1 MRINFGQ
8 GVSVPSGN
16 SCCEWLSSEKSRG
29 CPSWLAGPPVAVGM
43 NIDIASIDMVSEV
56 NMVSINVH
64 SYASAILNL
73 GAGKCRR
80 WGCGVLGYMYSMG
93 TRDTVFCPGI
103 HGICSYRPTHSG
115 TLHFFQFGSN
125 IVSQHRV
132 SKAHHTFTCVRQQY
146 AGGPLQDLWFWQLL
160 GSLSLSTDKLLV
172 WGSVM
177 GKGGCECDRK
187 FTRGYIL

>member
-1 MRINFGQ
+1 M
-8 GVSVPSGN
+8 
-16 SCCEWLSSEKSRG
+16 
-29 CPSWLAGPPVAVGM
+29 AVGM

-93 TRDTVFCPGI
+93 TRDTVFCSGI

-132 SKAHHTFTCVRQQY
+132 SKAHHTFTCERQQY
-146 AGGPLQDLWFWQLL
+146 AGGPLQDLWF
-160 GSLSLSTDKLLV
+160 
-172 WGSVM
+172 
-177 GKGGCECDRK
+177 
-187 FTRGYIL
+187 